1 MATKTD
7 QDFVN
12 EIKELIFK
20 TSLEVTK
27 NVNKAAIEHVLKQ
40 MPETD
45 MAQPMCKDLFLNKVP
60 DAVAKKVTKRL
71 NNVLGLNLDLP
82 SKAM

>member
-1 MATKTD
+1 MIGDYKGLD
-7 QDFVN
+7 HGDKNRSRLVN

-40 MPETD
+40 MPEID
-45 MAQPMCKDLFLNKVP
+45 MAQPMQRSFFE
-60 DAVAKKVTKRL
+60 
-71 NNVLGLNLDLP
+71 
-82 SKAM
+82 